1 MYKQATT
8 KEQPM
13 VKKIEK
19 EERKFC
25 NVALLPED
33 HDKLKRL
40 ADDEQRTMTRQL
52 LSQNLGSD
60 VDLIAQCFDDLLI
73 DECLRISDRCM
84 SRYSF
89 VRSGVRGPL
98 IGCVS
103 PD

>member
-8 KEQPM
+8 KGQPM
-13 VKKIEK
+13 VKTNKK

-52 LSQNLGSD
+52 S
-60 VDLIAQCFDDLLI
+60 VI
-73 DECLRISDRCM
+73 LRKH
-84 SRYSF
+84 YEKLH
-89 VRSGVRGPL
+89 GPD
-98 IGCVS
+98 IN
-103 PD
+103 

>member
-1 MYKQATT
+1 VYEQATT

-13 VKKIEK
+13 TKSAKK

-52 LSQNLGSD
+52 S
-60 VDLIAQCFDDLLI
+60 VI
-73 DECLRISDRCM
+73 LRKHYEKLHGTDI
-84 SRYSF
+84 
-89 VRSGVRGPL
+89 V
-98 IGCVS
+98 
-103 PD
+103 